1 VLSDSVRRREVTTET
16 VVRRHEAEL
25 IGIAE
30 MLGLQAGF
38 ARGSGP
44 VAADVVAAILSLLED
59 RRRLETTLADRE
71 EEIRRLQ
78 ARSDS
83 LDLELARLGE
93 REATVSAE
101 LRERERR
108 EQTLR
113 EVQALFDDQEAEII
127 LGVEQVTIRLIG
139 LTFDSGSHKI
149 RPEDYSLL
157 TKVQQAIRS
166 FSESRITVE
175 GHTDSQGN
183 DEFNQALSARRAI
196 AVREYVLANMAISA
210 DRIRAVGYGESRP
223 IARNDTAAG
232 RAQNRRIDVVLEL
245 TDAS

>member
-1 VLSDSVRRREVTTET
+1 MTTET

-30 MLGLQAGF
+30 MLGLQASF

-44 VAADVVAAILSLLED
+44 VAADVVATILSLLED
-59 RRRLETTLADRE
+59 RRHLETTLADRE